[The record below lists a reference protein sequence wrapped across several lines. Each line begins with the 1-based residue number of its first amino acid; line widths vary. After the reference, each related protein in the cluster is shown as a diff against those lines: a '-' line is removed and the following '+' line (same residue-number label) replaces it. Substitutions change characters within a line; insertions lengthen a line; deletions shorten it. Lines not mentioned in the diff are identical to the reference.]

1 MRIALLVE
9 KYPPDPGGLGLSA
22 QRLAR
27 SLTGAGHAVQVIAP
41 TDQLAPGQTALADQA
56 GVAVQ
61 RFGQQQRVDDT
72 LTDWFAALVA
82 AHQAQPFDLAH
93 GYFIHQA
100 GFVAAYAGHY
110 LGLPSVASARGNDLD
125 KAIFEPGKAAH
136 AFYAL
141 THAHAVTANSRD
153 LARKAAALAPGR
165 RVDLIPNGVDTTRFA
180 PAPRESALAAAFE
193 LDERPVIGF
202 VGEARAKK
210 GLVTLLLAFRDL
222 AAAHPAQLLLL
233 GGVRSDDKDNVKVF
247 RKQHPDLTVRVI
259 PYELEKDMAACYNLL
274 DVLALPS
281 LRDGLPNALLEG
293 MACGRAVV
301 GALAGGLPDA
311 LRDGENGRL
320 VPPGDHA
327 ALTAALAALLA
338 DPAERARLG
347 AQARLTVQQD
357 FTPEREL
364 ALNLALYQRLLA
376 APAVP

>member
-27 SLTGAGHAVQVIAP
+27 SLTGAGHHVHVLAP
-41 TDQLAPGQTALADQA
+41 TDQLAPSQTTLTDQA

-61 RFGQQQRVDDT
+61 RFGPQHRLDDT
-72 LTDWFAALVA
+72 LADWFAALVA
-82 AHQAQPFDLAH
+82 AHQAQPFDVVH

-100 GFVAAYAGHY
+100 GFVAAYAGRY
-110 LGLPSVASARGNDLD
+110 LGLPSIASARGNDLD

-141 THAHAVTANSRD
+141 THAGAVTGNSRD

-165 RVDLIPNGVDTTRFA
+165 TVDLIPNGVDTTRFA
-180 PAPRESALAAAFE
+180 PAPRDAALAAAFG

-222 AAAHPAQLLLL
+222 AAAQPAQLLLL

-293 MACGRAVV
+293 MACGCAVV
-301 GALAGGLPDA
+301 GAIAGGLPDA

-320 VPPGDHA
+320 VPPGDPV

-347 AQARLTVQQD
+347 AQARATVQQD

-364 ALNLALYQRLLA
+364 ALNLALYQRLLD
-376 APAVP
+376 APD